1 MKFSEFLALIGFRKK
16 DKHSLLLAQIK
27 KAGFPKKEVFVSVED
42 FFDGNED
49 DGSIGVNIYPNPPS
63 LQKFKE
69 VLTEIKNADKTSTL
83 LIRIADIEDS
93 DWFYSDMVFISGNYT
108 LSNVK
113 KLFKVLKPDEVYE
126 GLMYN
131 DRLNNI
137 SNQISGRSYSIWWD

>member
-1 MKFSEFLALIGFRKK
+1 MNFNDLLVRVGLIKQNKR
-16 DKHSLLLAQIK
+16 SNLLAKIK
-27 KAGFPKKEVFVSVED
+27 KSGFPKKEVFVSVED

-63 LQKFKE
+63 LQKFKDI
-69 VLTEIKNADKTSTL
+69 LTEIKSTDKTSTL

-93 DWFYSDMVFISGNYT
+93 DWFYSDMVFISGDYT
-108 LSNVK
+108 LSDVK

-131 DRLNNI
+131 DKPNNI
-137 SNQISGRSYSIWWD
+137 SNQNSGKSYSVWWD